1 MEEKE
6 FFEEE
11 IEVVE
16 ETVLLEEKPRKRKN
30 IYRTPVVLW
39 IVSAI
44 FMLYSI
50 GLMYPLF
57 FALNSALKKNDPEFI
72 MHMAE
77 LTTEPKFINFIR
89 AFTELEISGVGF
101 TDMFANSMWFAGGT
115 MLFNVM
121 SSAFLAYGVAKYRF
135 KGRDKLY
142 AFVLIIMI
150 FPAFGTLP
158 ARYKL
163 YSKLGFI
170 DSPLLLLA
178 YAGAFD
184 GQFLIL
190 YAFFKNVDWSYAE
203 SAFLDGAGHWKVF
216 LKIMFP
222 MSLPAVAALC
232 VTNFI
237 GSWNNY
243 SDVLLYL
250 PNTPTLATGLYVYKV
265 KMMYKADRPLLYAGM
280 VVSLI
285 PVMAV
290 YLTLRKT
297 LMQMTFEGG
306 IKG

>member
-1 MEEKE
+1 
-6 FFEEE
+6 
-11 IEVVE
+11 
-16 ETVLLEEKPRKRKN
+16 LEEKPKRRKN
-30 IYRTPVVLW
+30 IYKTPTVLW
-39 IVSAI
+39 VVSAI
-44 FMLYSI
+44 FMIYSI
-50 GLMYPLF
+50 GLLYPLF
-57 FALNSALKKNDPEFI
+57 FALNSALKKDDPTFI

-77 LTTEPKFINFIR
+77 LTKEPRSYNFIR

-101 TDMFANSMWFAGGT
+101 FDMFANSMWFAGGT

-250 PNTPTLATGLYVYKV
+250 PNTPTLATGLHVYNT
-265 KMMYKADRPLLYAGM
+265 KMMYQADRPLLYAGM
-280 VVSLI
+280 IVSLI
-285 PVMAV
+285 PVMLV
-290 YLTLRKT
+290 YFTLRKT